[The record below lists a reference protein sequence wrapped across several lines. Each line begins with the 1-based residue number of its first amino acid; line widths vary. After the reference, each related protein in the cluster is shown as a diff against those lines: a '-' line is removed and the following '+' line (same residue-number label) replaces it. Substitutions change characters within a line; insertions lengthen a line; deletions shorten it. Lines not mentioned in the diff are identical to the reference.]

1 MKRMILKFVT
11 VVPVIA
17 ALLALVSCSAL
28 PGNGVLTLKQT
39 QINVS
44 WKMTAYEQAV
54 TGGSVTEA
62 QSQRVAAAQQAYRQA
77 FQQALTDAGGNL
89 KAPTPPKL
97 QILVDQLLAA
107 VNDVLTTL

>member
-1 MKRMILKFVT
+1 MSDAMKRMILQFVT

-17 ALLALVSCSAL
+17 ALLASVGCSAL
-28 PGNGVLTLKQT
+28 SDNGVLTLKQS

-44 WKMTAYEQAV
+44 WKMTAYQQAV
-54 TGGSVTEA
+54 TSGSVTEA
-62 QSQRVAAAQQAYRQA
+62 QSQRAYQQA

-89 KAPTPPKL
+89 KTPTPPKL